1 MNRRKFIAGLGG
13 ATARPLVAEAQQQA
27 KPVIGWLSITTPNA
41 TPAMPYFLK
50 GLAEL
55 GYVEG
60 RNVDFEYRWAE
71 FHPERF
77 PALAADLV
85 HKQVSVIAA
94 VSGQPA
100 ILAAKSATT
109 TIPIVFLVA
118 DDPVRLGLVQ
128 SLNRPGANLT
138 GVAALTAPV
147 VMKQIE
153 LMNELFPGNAPIDV
167 LLDPTEAADIES
179 SAHVA
184 EQKLGRGVN
193 VVRAASEA
201 DFDAALTEVANHK
214 AAALV
219 VTAQPLFVT
228 HYVQIAGVVARHAI
242 PAVYSPVDLAK
253 SGGLMSF
260 GGSVFDMFHRMG
272 NLAGKVL
279 AGAKTAD
286 LPVELPTKF
295 ELKLNL
301 KTAKALGIS
310 FPLSV
315 LARADEVI
323 E

>member
-1 MNRRKFIAGLGG
+1 MRRRAFIAGLGS
-13 ATARPLVAEAQQQA
+13 AAAWPVVARGQQSA
-27 KPVIGWLSITTPNA
+27 KPVIGWLSITTPGA
-41 TPAMPYFLK
+41 TPALPYFQK

-55 GYVEG
+55 GYIES
-60 RNVDFEYRWAE
+60 RNVDFDYRWAE

-85 HKQVSVIAA
+85 QKQVSLIAA

-100 ILAAKSATT
+100 IRAAKNATAE
-109 TIPIVFLVA
+109 IPIVFLIT
-118 DDPVRLGLVQ
+118 DDPVRLGLVE
-128 SLNRPGANLT
+128 SLNRPGGNLT
-138 GVAALTAPV
+138 GVAAVTASV

-153 LMNELFPGNAPIDV
+153 LMNEVFPGSSPID
-167 LLDPTEAADIES
+167 LLIDPTEAADIEN
-179 SAHVA
+179 AA
-184 EQKLGRGVN
+184 RIADQKLNRRVN

-201 DFDAALTEVANHK
+201 DFDSALTTVTNDK

-228 HYVQIAGVVARHAI
+228 HYVQLARIVARYAI
-242 PAVYSPVDLAK
+242 PTVYSPVDLAK

-260 GGSVFDMFHRMG
+260 GGSIFDMFHRLG

-279 AGAKTAD
+279 AGAKPAE

-301 KTAKALGIS
+301 KIAKALGIN

>member
-1 MNRRKFIAGLGG
+1 MRRREFIAALGSAAAWPAVG
-13 ATARPLVAEAQQQA
+13 QAQQQT
-27 KPVIGWLSITTPNA
+27 PTIGWLSITTPA
-41 TPAMPYFLK
+41 TSPALPSFK
-50 GLAEL
+50 QGLGEL

-60 RNVDFEYRWAE
+60 RNVIIDYQYAE

-77 PALAADLV
+77 PELAHYLV
-85 HKQVSVIAA
+85 QKQVSLIAA

-100 ILAAKSATT
+100 VRAAMEATKD
-109 TIPIVFLVA
+109 IPIVFLVA
-118 DDPVRLGLVQ
+118 DDPVRLGLVE
-128 SLNRPGANLT
+128 SLNRPGGNVT

-153 LMNELFPGNAPIDV
+153 LMNEVFPGNAPID
-167 LLDPTEAADIES
+167 LLIDPTEAADIENA
-179 SAHVA
+179 AHIA
-184 EQKLGRGVN
+184 EQKLDRRVN
-193 VVRAASEA
+193 VVHAASEA
-201 DFDAALTEVANHK
+201 DFDAARTTVTNDK
-214 AAALV
+214 AATLV
-219 VTAQPLFVT
+219 VTAQPLFVS
-228 HYVQIAGVVARHAI
+228 HYMQLAGLIARYAI
-242 PAVYSPVDLAK
+242 PTVYSPINLAK

-260 GGSVFDMFHRMG
+260 GSSVFDMFHRLG

-279 AGAKTAD
+279 AGAKPAD

-301 KTAKALGIS
+301 KTAKTLGIT